1 MKRTAIILLA
11 GAFLLG
17 LGACNGIFNN
27 SGDGDGRVVIKITD
41 DPFDIS
47 NIESATVTITKV
59 EIKKRGDGISDG
71 NPFMTLSEDTVT
83 IDLIDLRNGVTETL
97 LDLDIPAGEYDM
109 IRLYVDNAGLKLKE
123 NDAPYGVKVPS
134 GSQTGIK
141 IHIYPYL
148 VVSDGLTAELLLDID
163 LSRSFVL
170 RGNMHNNNG
179 FIFKP
184 VIRAAN
190 MTTAGR
196 IEGMVKDTSDVK
208 VKEATVWIEQ
218 DTVVATAYADTLG
231 YYAIIGIPAGTYSI
245 SATKEGYDT
254 VRFDGVNI
262 VAGNKTIRNF
272 ELTKK

>member
-1 MKRTAIILLA
+1 MKRTITILLTA
-11 GAFLLG
+11 AFLLS
-17 LGACNGIFNN
+17 LGACNEIFNN

-47 NIESATVTITKV
+47 YIESATVTITRV
-59 EIKKRGDGISDG
+59 EIKKVGDGISDG
-71 NPFMTLSEDTVT
+71 NPFVTLSEDTLT

-109 IRLYVDNAGLKLKE
+109 IRLYVAEAGLKLKD
-123 NDAPYGVKVPS
+123 NDAPYSVKVPS

-141 IHIYPYL
+141 MHIYPYL
-148 VVSDGLTAELLLDID
+148 VVSDGLTSELLLDVD
-163 LSRSFVL
+163 LSKSFVL

-196 IEGMVKDTSDVK
+196 IEGMVKDTAKVK
-208 VKEATVWIEQ
+208 VKEAKVWITR
-218 DTVVATAYADTLG
+218 DTTVATAFADTMG
-231 YYAIIGIPAGTYSI
+231 YYAIIGVPAGTYSI
-245 SATKEGYDT
+245 FATKEGYDT
-254 VRFDGVNI
+254 VKYENI
-262 VAGNKTIRNF
+262 SVLAGSKTVRDFI
-272 ELTKK
+272 LTKK

>member
-1 MKRTAIILLA
+1 
-11 GAFLLG
+11 
-17 LGACNGIFNN
+17 
-27 SGDGDGRVVIKITD
+27 
-41 DPFDIS
+41 
-47 NIESATVTITKV
+47 
-59 EIKKRGDGISDG
+59 
-71 NPFMTLSEDTVT
+71 
-83 IDLIDLRNGVTETL
+83 
-97 LDLDIPAGEYDM
+97 M
-109 IRLYVDNAGLKLKE
+109 IRLYVAEAGLKLKD
-123 NDAPYGVKVPS
+123 NDAPYSVKVPS

-141 IHIYPYL
+141 MHIYPYL
-148 VVSDGLTAELLLDID
+148 VVSDGLTAELLLDVD
-163 LSRSFVL
+163 LSKSFVL

-218 DTVVATAYADTLG
+218 DTVVATAFADTLG
-231 YYAIIGIPAGTYSI
+231 YYAIIGVPAGTYSI

-254 VRFDGVNI
+254 VRFEGVKI
-262 VAGNKTIRNF
+262 IAGNKTTQNF